1 MDDKIIK
8 IEFNIWATNEEEV
21 AELRKEICAFI
32 DFHGQQGR
40 KVSARKLTEA
50 LRQTNYRTTQHLFTS
65 KQVALI
71 FEYLGEP

>member
-32 DFHGQQGR
+32 DFHGQHGR

-50 LRQTNYRTTQHLFTS
+50 LRRWQSNPFVRQSIIAHFQKS
-65 KQVALI
+65 
-71 FEYLGEP
+71 

>member
-32 DFHGQQGR
+32 DFH
-40 KVSARKLTEA
+40 
-50 LRQTNYRTTQHLFTS
+50 
-65 KQVALI
+65 
-71 FEYLGEP
+71 

>member
-8 IEFNIWATNEEEV
+8 IEFNIWATSDEEL
-21 AELRKEICAFI
+21 AELRKEIWAYI

-50 LRQTNYRTTQHLFTS
+50 LRSWQSNPFV
-65 KQVALI
+65 KQSI
-71 FEYLGEP
+71 INHFR

>member
-1 MDDKIIK
+1 MDEQVLK

-40 KVSARKLTEA
+40 TVSARKLTES
-50 LRQTNYRTTQHLFTS
+50 LRRWQSNPFVRQSIIAHFQKS
-65 KQVALI
+65 
-71 FEYLGEP
+71 

>member
-32 DFHGQQGR
+32 DFHGRLGR

-50 LRQTNYRTTQHLFTS
+50 LRRWQSNPFVRQSIIAHFQKS
-65 KQVALI
+65 
-71 FEYLGEP
+71 

>member
-21 AELRKEICAFI
+21 AELRKEICTFI

-50 LRQTNYRTTQHLFTS
+50 LRSWHHNPFV
-65 KQVALI
+65 KQSI
-71 FEYLGEP
+71 INHFR